1 MLTVYLVRHAEPFKP
16 GLLHPN
22 EYTRPLTQNGLRD
35 AQALAHGLTHLRLGA
50 VYASPYRRAIQTV
63 EPLAAARDLT
73 VQTVADWR
81 EHTLAPK
88 PIPDWKETLERA
100 WEDFDFMLDGGET
113 MRSTQ
118 TRGMNA
124 LEVIRSSHTDESVAV
139 GGHGTIFA
147 LVLNALE
154 PGVDCAFHLAMPMPA
169 VYTLQFDQSWRV
181 VSGPGF

>member
-16 GLLHPN
+16 GLRYPN

-35 AQALAHGLTHLRLGA
+35 AQALADELAHLELDA

-63 EPLAAARDLT
+63 EPLATARGLT

-100 WEDFDFMLDGGET
+100 WEDFDFMLNGGET

-124 LEVIRSSHTDESVAV
+124 LEIIRSSHAAARVAV

-169 VYTLQFDQSWRV
+169 VYTLQFDRSWRIA
-181 VSGPGF
+181 SGPGF